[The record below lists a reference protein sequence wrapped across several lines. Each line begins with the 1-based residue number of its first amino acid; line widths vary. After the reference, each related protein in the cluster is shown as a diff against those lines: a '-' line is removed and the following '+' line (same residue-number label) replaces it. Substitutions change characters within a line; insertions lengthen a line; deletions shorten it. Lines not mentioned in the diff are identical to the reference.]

1 MSITT
6 KVKRYSIM
14 ENGLLITEDYA
25 TWWVY
30 FVIWVVLL
38 FGIYWLVPSIN
49 ILIDL
54 AIAIPAALALGYG
67 ILRIRRVD
75 GWAHKKKFIPWNLID
90 GAALNGRHIA
100 FFLKEKNY
108 KKGIVE
114 YYINRANINEVKEL
128 LTSIFGENFKT
139 DSKQQ

>member
-14 ENGLLITEDYA
+14 EKGLLVTEDYA

-30 FVIWVVLL
+30 FLFWVVLL
-38 FGIYWLVPSIN
+38 LGIYWFVPSIN

-54 AIAIPAALALGYG
+54 AIAVPAGLILGYG
-67 ILRIRRVD
+67 ILRIRRVNE
-75 GWAHKKKFIPWNLID
+75 WAHKKKFIPWTLID
-90 GAALNGRHIA
+90 EVTLNGRHIA

-114 YYINRANINEVKEL
+114 YNINKANVNEVKEL
-128 LTSIFGENFKT
+128 LTSIFGENFT
-139 DSKQQ
+139 TASKQQ